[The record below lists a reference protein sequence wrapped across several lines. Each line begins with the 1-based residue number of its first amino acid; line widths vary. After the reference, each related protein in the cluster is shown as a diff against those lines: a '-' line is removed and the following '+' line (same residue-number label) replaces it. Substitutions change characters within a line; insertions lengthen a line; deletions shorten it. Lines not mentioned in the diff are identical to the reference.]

1 MGNIPT
7 KLGFSSFRGIVST
20 PAATA
25 LPDHHLLLVL
35 LHQPLNLSLLFPCPA
50 RIPHVTASETVLTS
64 AHATPPVSETV
75 NDFARLTG
83 HSLHSLAE
91 QTRLITKKSDIF
103 VQFYLQTFP
112 LPILCSRHIKLF
124 SICRFENT
132 LCLFMASWYFI

>member
-7 KLGFSSFRGIVST
+7 KFVFSSFRGIVST

-25 LPDHHLLLVL
+25 GRDHHLLLVL
-35 LHQPLNLSLLFPCPA
+35 LHQPLNLSLLFQC
-50 RIPHVTASETVLTS
+50 RGRVPHVTADETVLIHLLRPLPLPKT
-64 AHATPPVSETV
+64 A

-91 QTRLITKKSDIF
+91 KTRLVIKKSDIF

-124 SICRFENT
+124 SICCFENT
-132 LCLFMASWYFI
+132 LCLFMASW